1 MTPLSLSSL
10 KVAMLRKTEQQATL
24 WAALLLH
31 GQRQPNSRCLTVE
44 TTIRIARVHR
54 HCCLSW
60 RAGDLQFLWTVG
72 DR

>member
-1 MTPLSLSSL
+1 MAINERIDGHDPPLFAGGLPGRYGHRL
-10 KVAMLRKTEQQATL
+10 LPVCCPDVADPTF
-24 WAALLLH
+24 
-31 GQRQPNSRCLTVE
+31 G

-72 DR
+72 DRW